1 MSQNNPNKTSDC
13 KTQKIF
19 LVFNEK
25 ISTSSDDLRCKII
38 HEQQELDEQF
48 INKATQDGLEF
59 EKLYYKQHT
68 VDDVLQNRIPTF
80 AGWTPGKILLNN
92 GFEFVESIDLL
103 AKSPFKIYGSNRIN
117 HYIRTNEKGE
127 LKDSLELKREI
138 PVLVDQFTSP
148 TYVPNLSKM
157 LIEVAIK
164 QISGTIHLAGS
175 TRISRY
181 EFARII
187 ANELNLDSALLKPT
201 RIAEMKWIAQRPYD
215 SSLDISKSIQI
226 LDNKP
231 QTIENSLECFLS
243 QIKTPS

>member
-1 MSQNNPNKTSDC
+1 
-13 KTQKIF
+13 
-19 LVFNEK
+19 
-25 ISTSSDDLRCKII
+25 
-38 HEQQELDEQF
+38 
-48 INKATQDGLEF
+48 
-59 EKLYYKQHT
+59 
-68 VDDVLQNRIPTF
+68 
-80 AGWTPGKILLNN
+80 
-92 GFEFVESIDLL
+92 
-103 AKSPFKIYGSNRIN
+103 
-117 HYIRTNEKGE
+117 
-127 LKDSLELKREI
+127 
-138 PVLVDQFTSP
+138 
-148 TYVPNLSKM
+148 M